1 MIFIGYHY
9 ETIIR
14 IIVSYCRFMLSQREN
29 LYNKN
34 LIHKNMIIHLTNY
47 QITLKGPSYDGK
59 LNGLSI
65 LLICF

>member
-1 MIFIGYHY
+1 
-9 ETIIR
+9 
-14 IIVSYCRFMLSQREN
+14 MLSQREN

-47 QITLKGPSYDGK
+47 QITLKGPSSDGK
-59 LNGLSI
+59 LNDLSI